1 MAEKLEEKTPEYSES
16 FPIRPVVALR
26 NLCPIPDNKI
36 RFEAGREKSIE
47 ALLVAEKNFHKE
59 VILLLQKN
67 EADENPNPE
76 DLYEYGVLGVIDF
89 KIKQPSDNYKIRI
102 TALKRIKIHRVLSD
116 AKYLAAQYEIAS
128 DYQSDP
134 SGVKVL
140 ISMINKELEQNAKN
154 YIDGVSVLTNI
165 KSETDPDIMANMIMF
180 NLKTVSEKDKY
191 HFLSIDDLNKRLD
204 FLLKTL
210 RQLML
215 YRELEQKINQSVDE
229 SLAKNQKEYYLR
241 EKIRAIQDELGDRT
255 SREEDIDKFKKK
267 MEESKMPESIKA
279 KMNDEINRYL
289 ATPSMSSEA
298 GVIRSYL
305 EFATNL
311 PWSYE
316 TEDSKDIKLASKI
329 LDESHY
335 GLKKPK
341 ERILEYLAVKIKTMK
356 NPQSIICFV
365 GPPGVGKTSLAF
377 SIAKAL
383 NKKMV
388 KMSLGGTRDEAE
400 IRGHRRTYVGA
411 MPGRILKNMEKAGC
425 INPLFLLDEVDK
437 MAQSN
442 QGDPISALLEVL
454 DPEQNFRFSDNYL
467 EEPYDLSKVL
477 FITTA
482 NYIENIPEPLKD
494 RMEII
499 ELSSYTEIE
508 KFHIAKKYL
517 IKKSLE
523 EHGLSADEFELSDDL
538 IYVLIRHYTR
548 EAGVRQLSRLIDS
561 LVRKTIKAQLEKRIE
576 KTIVDEKL
584 VEKYL
589 GPKIFNYNLA
599 KQSDRVGVV
608 TGLAYTQ
615 YGGDT
620 LDVEIAKF
628 PGKGNILITGKLG
641 EVMKE
646 SALTAF
652 SYVKSICQSKKIDPE
667 IFSKNDFH
675 IHVPEGAVPKDGPS
689 AGITLATAIYS
700 LVKGEKV
707 SKEVGMTGEITLTGN
722 ILPIGGLREKS
733 IAAHRSGL
741 KKILIPY
748 DNKKDLFEVPDEVK
762 KDLKIIPVKSLD
774 EVFKNAIVKDD
785 KLS

>member
-1 MAEKLEEKTPEYSES
+1 
-16 FPIRPVVALR
+16 
-26 NLCPIPDNKI
+26 
-36 RFEAGREKSIE
+36 
-47 ALLVAEKNFHKE
+47 
-59 VILLLQKN
+59 
-67 EADENPNPE
+67 
-76 DLYEYGVLGVIDF
+76 
-89 KIKQPSDNYKIRI
+89 
-102 TALKRIKIHRVLSD
+102 
-116 AKYLAAQYEIAS
+116 
-128 DYQSDP
+128 
-134 SGVKVL
+134 
-140 ISMINKELEQNAKN
+140 
-154 YIDGVSVLTNI
+154 
-165 KSETDPDIMANMIMF
+165 MANMIMF

-411 MPGRILKNMEKAGC
+411 MPGRILKNIEKAGC

-548 EAGVRQLSRLIDS
+548 EAGVRQLSRLID
-561 LVRKTIKAQLEKRIE
+561 
-576 KTIVDEKL
+576 
-584 VEKYL
+584 
-589 GPKIFNYNLA
+589 
-599 KQSDRVGVV
+599 
-608 TGLAYTQ
+608 
-615 YGGDT
+615 
-620 LDVEIAKF
+620 
-628 PGKGNILITGKLG
+628 
-641 EVMKE
+641 
-646 SALTAF
+646 
-652 SYVKSICQSKKIDPE
+652 
-667 IFSKNDFH
+667 
-675 IHVPEGAVPKDGPS
+675 
-689 AGITLATAIYS
+689 
-700 LVKGEKV
+700 
-707 SKEVGMTGEITLTGN
+707 
-722 ILPIGGLREKS
+722 
-733 IAAHRSGL
+733 
-741 KKILIPY
+741 
-748 DNKKDLFEVPDEVK
+748 
-762 KDLKIIPVKSLD
+762 
-774 EVFKNAIVKDD
+774 
-785 KLS
+785 